1 MALTTGLLGIVD
13 GWLRIK
19 ALMGPFLI
27 VGSVI
32 AAVTVDT
39 GQFSMGRVEEVL

>member
-13 GWLRIK
+13 GWMGIE
-19 ALMGPFLI
+19 ALMGPFFI
-27 VGSVI
+27 VGSII

-39 GQFSMGRVEEVL
+39 GQFSMGRVEKFL